1 MNALN
6 NLRVVQ
12 KLILL
17 VSLLLAGMVAVCITG
32 YVFLAKTNTA
42 MEKMYSEK
50 LMGVEWVNDARAHIR
65 KVEADTYALML
76 TTDDHENQVLLE
88 DIAKRGQIF
97 NENLTKIEALPLDDK
112 EKNDLA
118 KIKSDV
124 LKYREV
130 RSKVLELA
138 KQNKNAEAY
147 ILFNR
152 DAKNLMEQFT
162 ADLHDL
168 SGAIALS
175 AENSHQQSK
184 LEFAFAN
191 KLFTSLG
198 VAALL
203 LGALLGWLIAKQI
216 SSRLTD
222 VVQYIEILAG
232 GDFSQNI
239 SQHSLED
246 KSEFGTVS
254 RAIDD
259 MKNNIKHL
267 ITQLT
272 NTAQQMAASSEE
284 LTASA
289 EQSAQASNQVAGS
302 VSEVAQGAEKQLHLV
317 EAANQTVGEIS
328 AAIQQ
333 VAANTGVV
341 SDSATVT
348 ATVANNGDVI
358 IQKVV
363 KQMQVIREKTD
374 ATSAVIGELEDKSNQ
389 IGRIVD
395 VISNISGQTN
405 LLALNAAIEAA
416 RAGEAG
422 RGFSVVAEEVRK
434 LAEQSQAAAKE
445 ITTLISQ
452 VQGKTN
458 SAVTFMSEGKKEVEE
473 GTGIVGAAGE
483 NFNQILEKVRD
494 ITKQINEIA
503 AAIAGIRTGS
513 ENIVAAVAHIDT
525 ESKRTSEQSQTIS
538 AATEEQSASVEE
550 IAAAS
555 KHLAQMA
562 EDLQQ
567 EIHKFKV

>member
-17 VSLLLAGMVAVCITG
+17 VSILLLGMVAVCITG
-32 YVFLAKTNTA
+32 YVFLDKTNMA
-42 MEKMYSEK
+42 MEKMYSEQ
-50 LMGVEWVNDARAHIR
+50 LLGVEWVNDARAHIR

-112 EKNDLA
+112 ERKDLEKIKND
-118 KIKSDV
+118 IV
-124 LKYREV
+124 KYREV

-147 ILFNR
+147 VLFNR
-152 DAKNLMEQFT
+152 DAKNLLEQFT
-162 ADLHDL
+162 NDLQSL
-168 SGAIALS
+168 SKAIGAE
-175 AENSHQQSK
+175 AETTHQQSK

-191 KLFTSLG
+191 KVFTSLG
-198 VAALL
+198 MVALL

-239 SQHSLED
+239 SQHSLDD

-259 MKNNIKHL
+259 MKNSIKHL

-302 VSEVAQGAEKQLHLV
+302 VSEVAQGAEKQLH
-317 EAANQTVGEIS
+317 
-328 AAIQQ
+328 
-333 VAANTGVV
+333 
-341 SDSATVT
+341 
-348 ATVANNGDVI
+348 
-358 IQKVV
+358 
-363 KQMQVIREKTD
+363 
-374 ATSAVIGELEDKSNQ
+374 
-389 IGRIVD
+389 
-395 VISNISGQTN
+395 
-405 LLALNAAIEAA
+405 
-416 RAGEAG
+416 
-422 RGFSVVAEEVRK
+422 
-434 LAEQSQAAAKE
+434 
-445 ITTLISQ
+445 
-452 VQGKTN
+452 
-458 SAVTFMSEGKKEVEE
+458 
-473 GTGIVGAAGE
+473 
-483 NFNQILEKVRD
+483 
-494 ITKQINEIA
+494 
-503 AAIAGIRTGS
+503 
-513 ENIVAAVAHIDT
+513 
-525 ESKRTSEQSQTIS
+525 
-538 AATEEQSASVEE
+538 
-550 IAAAS
+550 
-555 KHLAQMA
+555 
-562 EDLQQ
+562 
-567 EIHKFKV
+567 

>member
-162 ADLHDL
+162 ADLQAL

-513 ENIVAAVAHIDT
+513 ENIVAAVSHIDT

>member
-1 MNALN
+1 MNVLN

-17 VSLLLAGMVAVCITG
+17 VSLLLLGMVAVCITG
-32 YVFLAKTNTA
+32 YVFLDKTNTA
-42 MEKMYSEK
+42 MEKMYSEQ

-88 DIAKRGQIF
+88 DIAKRGQLF
-97 NENLTKIEALPLDDK
+97 NDNLTKIEALPLEAK
-112 EKNDLA
+112 ERKDLE
-118 KIKSDV
+118 KIKSDIA
-124 LKYREV
+124 KYREV

-147 ILFNR
+147 ALFNR
-152 DAKNLMEQFT
+152 DAKSLLEQFT
-162 ADLHDL
+162 TDLYDL
-168 SGAIALS
+168 SGAIAAA
-175 AENSHQQSK
+175 AENTHQQSK

-191 KLFTSLG
+191 KVFTSLG

-216 SSRLTD
+216 SSRLTE

-239 SQHSLED
+239 SQHSLDD
-246 KSEFGTVS
+246 KSEFGMVS

-259 MKNNIKHL
+259 MKNSIKHL

-348 ATVANNGDVI
+348 ATVANNGEVI

-445 ITTLISQ
+445 ITLLISQ

-503 AAIAGIRTGS
+503 GAIAGIRTGS

>member
-17 VSLLLAGMVAVCITG
+17 VSLLLAGIVAVCITG
-32 YVFLAKTNTA
+32 YIFLDKTNTA
-42 MEKMYSEK
+42 MEKMYSEQ
-50 LMGVEWVNDARAHIR
+50 LLGVEWVNDARAHIR

-88 DIAKRGQIF
+88 DITKRGQLF
-97 NENLTKIEALPLDDK
+97 NENLTKIEALPLEAK
-112 EKNDLA
+112 ERKDLE
-118 KIKSDV
+118 KIKSDIA
-124 LKYREV
+124 KYREV
-130 RSKVLELA
+130 RSKVLDLA

-147 ILFNR
+147 ELFNR
-152 DAKNLMEQFT
+152 DAKNLLEQFT
-162 ADLHDL
+162 NDLHDL
-168 SGAIALS
+168 SGAIAAA
-175 AENSHQQSK
+175 AENTHQQSK

-191 KLFTSLG
+191 KVFTSLG
-198 VAALL
+198 VVALL

-239 SQHSLED
+239 SQHSLDD
-246 KSEFGTVS
+246 KSEFGMVS

-259 MKNNIKHL
+259 MKNSINHL
-267 ITQLT
+267 IAQLT

-289 EQSAQASNQVAGS
+289 EQSAQASNQVVGS

-317 EAANQTVGEIS
+317 ETANQTVGEIS

-445 ITTLISQ
+445 ITLLISQ

-503 AAIAGIRTGS
+503 GAIAGIRTGS

>member
-1 MNALN
+1 M
-6 NLRVVQ
+6 
-12 KLILL
+12 
-17 VSLLLAGMVAVCITG
+17 
-32 YVFLAKTNTA
+32 
-42 MEKMYSEK
+42 
-50 LMGVEWVNDARAHIR
+50 
-65 KVEADTYALML
+65 
-76 TTDDHENQVLLE
+76 
-88 DIAKRGQIF
+88 
-97 NENLTKIEALPLDDK
+97 
-112 EKNDLA
+112 
-118 KIKSDV
+118 
-124 LKYREV
+124 

-513 ENIVAAVAHIDT
+513 ENIVAAVSHIDT

>member
-32 YVFLAKTNTA
+32 YIFLDKTNTA

-162 ADLHDL
+162 ADLQAL

-302 VSEVAQGAEKQLHLV
+302 VREVAQGAEKQLHLV

-513 ENIVAAVAHIDT
+513 ENIVAAVSHIDT